1 MNTVTGY
8 LQPTQ
13 CPPNRGSCEEKKSDW
28 AMITVQKR
36 SRSMVFYENS
46 DGLVV
51 FVIRLFGKS
60 FLKHCGNAT
69 DLEIYFPLVLKPGTL
84 WGW

>member
-1 MNTVTGY
+1 MWG
-8 LQPTQ
+8 
-13 CPPNRGSCEEKKSDW
+13 KKVSL
-28 AMITVQKR
+28 AVITVQKR
-36 SRSMVFYENS
+36 SRSMAFCDNS